1 MVNNNHE
8 HDTDTI
14 EPGGFGTSLLAGL
27 LSGGLAGATAMLL
40 LAPQSGK
47 KTRGKLQRQ
56 SHELRKQAI
65 ETVEDA
71 VEQASVEARKIT
83 HDVRKQTAETM
94 DDAMAQARAK
104 VGEVTHDVR
113 KQTAETMDD
122 AIAQARAKV
131 GEVTHDV
138 RKQTAETMDD
148 AMAQARVKV
157 GEVTHDVRKQAAQT
171 MNDVV
176 AQTRGEARPPKRNI
190 LKQAAGL
197 LTGLLTGGLMGA
209 GVMLLLAP
217 QSGKKTR
224 AKLERQSHE
233 LREQAAETVEDAVA
247 QAGVEARKITHDV
260 RRQAEKLEHRVR

>member
-71 VEQASVEARKIT
+71 VEQASVEARKI
-83 HDVRKQTAETM
+83 
-94 DDAMAQARAK
+94 
-104 VGEVTHDVR
+104 
-113 KQTAETMDD
+113 
-122 AIAQARAKV
+122 
-131 GEVTHDV
+131 THDV